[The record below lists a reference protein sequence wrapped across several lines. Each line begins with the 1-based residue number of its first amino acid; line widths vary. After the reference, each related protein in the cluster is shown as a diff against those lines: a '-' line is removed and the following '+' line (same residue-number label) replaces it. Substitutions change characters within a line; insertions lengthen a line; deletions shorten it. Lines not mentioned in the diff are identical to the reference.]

1 MNHSKKIKRYL
12 KSIQY
17 QLLLIYSKEDV
28 QAIMNIIY
36 DHVDML
42 LSQNP
47 AASEEDIKQSICD
60 TGDFV
65 KAGLEDIDIPVLI
78 QKVEQATKLKK
89 KKKWI
94 GMAGITL
101 IVVFVLYCIHSIM
114 YARSVMPAYITEE
127 IIDYGDIPSTEET
140 DSIDFSSESSSE
152 STE

>member
-1 MNHSKKIKRYL
+1 MNGSKKIKRYL

-47 AASEEDIKQSICD
+47 TASEEDIKQSICE

-78 QKVEQATKLKK
+78 QKVEQTTKLKK

-94 GMAGITL
+94 RTIGITL
-101 IVVFVLYCIHSIM
+101 IIVFTLYCVHSIM

-127 IIDYGDIPSTEET
+127 IIVLDETVYPDET
-140 DSIDFSSESSSE
+140 DSTEFSSESPSE
-152 STE
+152 SAE

>member
-1 MNHSKKIKRYL
+1 MNGSKKIKRYL

-47 AASEEDIKQSICD
+47 TASEEDIKQSICE

-78 QKVEQATKLKK
+78 QKVEQTTKLKK

-94 GMAGITL
+94 RTIGITL
-101 IVVFVLYCIHSIM
+101 IIVFTLYCVHSIM

-127 IIDYGDIPSTEET
+127 IIVLDETVYPDET
-140 DSIDFSSESSSE
+140 DSTEFSSESSSE
-152 STE
+152 SVE

>member
-1 MNHSKKIKRYL
+1 M
-12 KSIQY
+12 
-17 QLLLIYSKEDV
+17 LLIYSKEDV

-47 AASEEDIKQSICD
+47 TASEEDIKQSICE

-78 QKVEQATKLKK
+78 QKVEQTTKLKK

-94 GMAGITL
+94 RTIGITL
-101 IVVFVLYCIHSIM
+101 IIVFTLYCVHSIM

-127 IIDYGDIPSTEET
+127 IIVLDETVYPDET
-140 DSIDFSSESSSE
+140 DSTEFSSESSSE
-152 STE
+152 SVE

>member
-1 MNHSKKIKRYL
+1 
-12 KSIQY
+12 
-17 QLLLIYSKEDV
+17 
-28 QAIMNIIY
+28 MNIIY

-47 AASEEDIKQSICD
+47 TASEEDIKQSICE

-78 QKVEQATKLKK
+78 QKVEQTTKLKK

-94 GMAGITL
+94 RTIGITL
-101 IVVFVLYCIHSIM
+101 IIVFTLYCVHSIM

-127 IIDYGDIPSTEET
+127 IIVLDETVYPDET
-140 DSIDFSSESSSE
+140 DSTEFSSESSSE
-152 STE
+152 SVE